1 MDLLEGRKA
10 VWVGLDRVDRGA
22 EASGVMAN
30 AAILWTLSLTL
41 GRVWE
46 GKKLS

>member
-1 MDLLEGRKA
+1 MDPLEGRKA
-10 VWVGLDRVDRGA
+10 VRVDLDRVDRGA

-30 AAILWTLSLTL
+30 AVALWTLSLML
-41 GRVWE
+41 GHVWE